1 MTRKRDYIREIRDYR
16 LRRGDRSR
24 LFERLSKLLAELDR
38 AGGISDELMRYFP
51 VAIVACLETYTR
63 ITVQELVDAGP
74 PFSDRVEG
82 FGDRQVKLFE
92 IMKEIHGRRITF
104 GELLARLTPVREL
117 SDGLGEKQAVHL
129 AKAQKASPPR

>member
-1 MTRKRDYIREIRDYR
+1 
-16 LRRGDRSR
+16 
-24 LFERLSKLLAELDR
+24 
-38 AGGISDELMRYFP
+38 MRYFP